1 MKGLEK
7 TGVRVPPRL
16 ANKSMVMYKLLIIFG
31 STLVLTVLNSSSSKP
46 KQITRIQLKPVEIQT
61 KPVVKYSNLIEA
73 LIQVESRGIEDV
85 KGDLHLKGGP
95 SVGVLQI
102 RPVMV
107 REVNRILKILKIKK
121 RFKLEDRYDREK
133 SIEMFTIW
141 RDFHHPNGDFET
153 IARNWNGGP
162 KGYLKP
168 RTVKYWMKVQQE
180 LNKAYE

>member
-1 MKGLEK
+1 
-7 TGVRVPPRL
+7 
-16 ANKSMVMYKLLIIFG
+16 MYKLLIILG
-31 STLVLTVLNSSSSKP
+31 STLILTFLISSFEQSEEVV
-46 KQITRIQLKPVEIQT
+46 RVELKPIKVQPKPIIDHSDLIQ
-61 KPVVKYSNLIEA
+61 A
-73 LIQVESRGIEDV
+73 LIQVESNGIENI

-95 SVGVLQI
+95 SIGVLQI

-121 RFKLEDRYDREK
+121 RFKLKDRYDREK
-133 SIEMFTIW
+133 SIEMFVIW
-141 RDFHHPNGDFET
+141 RDFHHPDGDFET

-168 RTVKYWMKVQQE
+168 RTVKYWMKVQKE